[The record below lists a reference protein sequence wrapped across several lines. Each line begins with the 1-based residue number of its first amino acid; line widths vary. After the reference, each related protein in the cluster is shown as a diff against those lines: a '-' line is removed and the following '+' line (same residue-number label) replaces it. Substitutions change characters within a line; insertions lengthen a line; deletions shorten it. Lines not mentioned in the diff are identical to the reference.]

1 MLLKSES
8 VQLKGVAIMT
18 MVFFTYSIELKML
31 IYVLIVCICLIYL

>member
-18 MVFFTYSIELKML
+18 MVFLHLFNRAENVDLW
-31 IYVLIVCICLIYL
+31 